1 MGKFH
6 DIAYLSLYKTFYM
19 QEQNF
24 KNHAQMVPGFHYVTF
39 GLLFA
44 LLGGSI
50 NYLIKSTPENKYLA
64 SLVVLIT
71 VIFVLIAWYARVF
84 ALKAQDR
91 AIKAEESLRYYIMT
105 GKALPTELTISQ
117 IIALRFASD
126 AEYLALLDRAIK
138 ENLSNKEIKLAIQNW
153 KADYYRV

>member
-1 MGKFH
+1 MN
-6 DIAYLSLYKTFYM
+6 
-19 QEQNF
+19 EQNY

-50 NYLIKSTPENKYLA
+50 NYIIKATPENKYLA
-64 SLVVLIT
+64 SLVVLIAI
-71 VIFVLIAWYARVF
+71 IFVLIAWYARTF

-91 AIKAEESLRYYIMT
+91 AIKAEEGLRYFIMT
-105 GKALPTELTISQ
+105 GKAFPSELKLSQ

-138 ENLSNKEIKLAIQNW
+138 ENLSNKEIKMVIQNW
-153 KADYYRV
+153 KADYHRV

>member
-1 MGKFH
+1 MN
-6 DIAYLSLYKTFYM
+6 
-19 QEQNF
+19 EQNY
-24 KNHAQMVPGFHYVTF
+24 KNHAQMVPGFHYLTF

-50 NYLIKSTPENKYLA
+50 NYIIKATPENKYLA
-64 SLVVLIT
+64 SLVVLIAI
-71 VIFVLIAWYARVF
+71 IFVMIAWYARTF

-91 AIKAEESLRYYIMT
+91 AIKAEEGLRYFIMT
-105 GKALPTELTISQ
+105 GKAFPSELKLSQ

-138 ENLSNKEIKLAIQNW
+138 ENLSNKEIKMAIQNW
-153 KADYYRV
+153 KADCHRV